1 MSRKPG
7 SPSIASTVVAGVG
20 ALAIP
25 WLFVPLVASA
35 ETYRLPLLPS
45 ASDAL
50 REGLV
55 RIVNHSEESGRVAVT
70 AIDDSGLA
78 FGPVT
83 LELDAWETIQFSS
96 TDLERGN
103 GALGMATGIG
113 GGQGDWRLV
122 LDTPLDIEP
131 LAYVRT
137 ADGFVDSLHD
147 VVPRRSFYHRV
158 TLLAPDIGL
167 PNGSAVRL
175 INSTEAEAEI
185 AVFGIDDDNSL
196 APGQVTFA
204 LAAGASRTINARDLE
219 NGATGLTGR
228 LGHGTG
234 DWQLL
239 IFTDAAIEAMTVL
252 DAAAGPLA
260 NLSAAQAQ
268 AGAILLFL
276 PAGNALH
283 EGQLRVTN
291 RSAAGEI
298 RIRAV
303 DDAGQAAGPVTLRVG
318 GSRTVTLSS
327 NDLETGNAS
336 KGLPIGLGSGD
347 GNWRLVLES
356 ELNLDVFAYA
366 RSHDG
371 VVTVAHNVAAAG
383 NRHHHVP
390 FFNPAGDTEQASRLR
405 LINRSD
411 APAQVLVQAWD
422 DAGDAAPG
430 GAVNFTVPAA
440 ASASV
445 SAGSLE
451 VGGAGLHGRLG
462 AGEGGWRLA
471 VRADR
476 KIQVMSLVEDAH
488 GHLTNLSVGAASPE
502 FLQPC
507 VGSPD
512 DADGDGVGD
521 RCDRHANT
529 ARTLRRCIDGTFVD
543 DPNGNPGLVR
553 DCRVL
558 VAFANYQAQM
568 EALPDNHVV
577 RQWGTGQQTLIG
589 TWSGIEV
596 SAGRVTAL
604 RLPGTADEPGG
615 LTGSIPPDFGGLTE
629 LTALDLANNELSWT
643 IPWEL
648 GDLANL
654 ETLDLSGNRL
664 IGIIPPEF
672 GNLARLSELD
682 VRSNRLTGDVP
693 GALWDRIVRRE
704 FMVRYDDNAIRG
716 FGPPA
721 DPGSRPAWSGSAA
734 DNGNASHHS
743 VAYYQGPLVWEW
755 DWQGVPV
762 ERQRPVLGRW
772 AALAV
777 RIDHEVAAPP
787 PVITRVLDSRDNV
800 LSERL
805 PQAAPPTTVATGSG
819 RWRTEYV
826 FELPGRLYQ
835 AGNRLVHVI
844 DPGDDLAETN
854 ENDNTGEPIV
864 LYGAAFTP
872 LRVTFIPL
880 FTRGD
885 DPPDVDAESLMAGV
899 REYLPVAD
907 DYRASVASPIQ
918 SDAATVPDLLQEILA
933 IWNAEADRGEYYHG
947 VFTWPWPGT
956 ESRFSGT
963 GGIAQVSG
971 NVAVSTHSIH
981 HIVAHEIGHNFSL
994 RHTPGC
1000 DAVRTD
1006 SGYPYL
1012 NGGLGPHEGWEARWR
1027 RIVQGDEEDYADL
1040 MSYCAR
1046 HKFVSDYH
1054 YRKALDF
1061 RLRSHLAAGT
1071 DGAQPFTLWNHA
1083 AQRIFRSAGQAAGQS
1098 SPATTQAMP
1107 GAGTGGGLAL
1117 SGRIDSSGT
1126 WSLAHARS
1134 TGRGPRAPDPDGPFT
1149 LILFDADGGE
1159 LYREPLSIHLLS
1171 EGNEAS
1177 WAARTPVPATPAH
1190 EVAIRNAQGEE
1201 VLREALP
1208 MAE

>member
-1 MSRKPG
+1 MAR
-7 SPSIASTVVAGVG
+7 IALARGG
-20 ALAIP
+20 ALA
-25 WLFVPLVASA
+25 LALLLAPLPAQP

-50 REGLV
+50 REGVV
-55 RIVNHSEESGRVAVT
+55 RIVNHSNESGRVAVT

-78 FGPVT
+78 FGPVS
-83 LELDAWETIQFSS
+83 LEIGARQAIRFTS

-103 GALGMATGIG
+103 GALGIATGIG
-113 GGQGDWRLV
+113 GGQGNWRIEM
-122 LDTPLDIEP
+122 DTPLDIEP

-137 ADGFVDSLHD
+137 ADGFVDSLHG

-175 INSTEAEAEI
+175 INSTDAEAEI
-185 AVFGIDDDNSL
+185 VAFGIDDNNLL
-196 APGQVTFA
+196 APGQVAFV
-204 LAAGASRTINARDLE
+204 LAAGASRTLNARELE
-219 NGATGLTGR
+219 NGATGLSGR

-239 IFTDAAIEAMTVL
+239 IFTDAAIEAMSLL
-252 DAAAGPLA
+252 DAASGPLA
-260 NLSAAQAQ
+260 NLSAARAPD
-268 AGAILLFL
+268 GAVLLFL

-283 EGQLRVTN
+283 EGQLRITN
-291 RSAAGEI
+291 RSAAGEV
-298 RIRAV
+298 RMRAV
-303 DDAGQAAGPVTLRVG
+303 DDTGHSAGPVTLSIG

-327 NDLETGNAS
+327 NDLETGNAN
-336 KGLPIGLGSGD
+336 KGLPIGLGSGE
-347 GNWRLVLES
+347 GNWRLELES
-356 ELNLDVFAYA
+356 ELNLDVFAFA

-371 VVTVAHNVAAAG
+371 VVTAAHNAAAAG

-390 FFNPAGDTEQASRLR
+390 FFDPAGDTERTSRLR

-422 DAGDAAPG
+422 DAGDAAPEG
-430 GAVNFTVPAA
+430 TVDFTVPAA

-445 SAGSLE
+445 SAASLE
-451 VGGAGLHGRLG
+451 EGAAGLNGRLG
-462 AGEGGWRLA
+462 AGEGAWRLA

-476 KIQVMSLVEDAH
+476 EIQVMSLVEDSH
-488 GHLTNLSVGAASPE
+488 GHLTNLSSGAARPG

-521 RCDRHANT
+521 RCDRDPDT
-529 ARTLRRCIDGTFVD
+529 ARTLGRCMDGTFVD

-568 EALPDNHVV
+568 ETLPEYHVL

-589 TWSGIEV
+589 SWSGTEV
-596 SAGRVTAL
+596 SGGRVTAI

-615 LTGSIPPDFGGLTE
+615 LTGSIPPEFGELTE
-629 LTALDLANNELSWT
+629 LASLDLGHNELSWT

-648 GDLANL
+648 GDLASL

-664 IGIIPPEF
+664 IGTVPPEF
-672 GNLARLSELD
+672 VNLANLSELD

-693 GALWDRIVRRE
+693 RALWDRIVRRE
-704 FMVRYDDNAIRG
+704 FMVRYEGNAIRG
-716 FGPPA
+716 FGPPP
-721 DPGSRPAWSGSAA
+721 DRGSGPVWSGSAA

-755 DWQGVPV
+755 DWQGDPV

-805 PQAAPPTTVATGSG
+805 SQAAPPATVSTGSG

-835 AGNRLVHVI
+835 AGNRLIHVI

-854 ENDNTGEPIV
+854 EDDNAGEPIV
-864 LYGAAFTP
+864 LYGAKFSP
-872 LRVTFIPL
+872 LHVTFIPL

-885 DPPDVDAESLMAGV
+885 APPDVDAESLMAGV
-899 REYLPVAD
+899 REYLPIAD
-907 DYRASVASPIQ
+907 DYQAKVASPVQ
-918 SDAATVPDLLQEILA
+918 TDAATVQDLLQEILA
-933 IWNAEADRGEYYHG
+933 VWNAEADRREYYHG

-956 ESRFSGT
+956 DSRFSGT
-963 GGIAQVSG
+963 GGIAEVSG

-981 HIVAHEIGHNFSL
+981 HVIAHEIGHNLGL

-1006 SGYPYL
+1006 PGYPYL
-1012 NGGLGPHEGWEARWR
+1012 DGGLGPHDGWEARWR
-1027 RIVQGDEEDYADL
+1027 RIVSGDEEDYADL

-1061 RLRSHLAAGT
+1061 RLRSHLATGT
-1071 DGAQPFTLWNHA
+1071 GRAQPLTRWSNET
-1083 AQRIFRSAGQAAGQS
+1083 QRTFRSANQAAGQP
-1098 SPATTQAMP
+1098 SPTTARAMP
-1107 GAGTGGGLAL
+1107 EAGTGGGLAL
-1117 SGRIDSSGT
+1117 SGRVDSSGT
-1126 WSLAHARS
+1126 WSLTHARS
-1134 TGRGPRAPDPDGPFT
+1134 TPRGPRAPDPDGPYT

-1159 LYREPLSIHLLS
+1159 LYREPLSVNLLS

-1177 WAARTPVPATPAH
+1177 WAARTPVPATPAR
-1190 EVAIRNAQGEE
+1190 EVAIRNAQGGE
-1201 VLREALP
+1201 VLRETLP
-1208 MAE
+1208 IPE